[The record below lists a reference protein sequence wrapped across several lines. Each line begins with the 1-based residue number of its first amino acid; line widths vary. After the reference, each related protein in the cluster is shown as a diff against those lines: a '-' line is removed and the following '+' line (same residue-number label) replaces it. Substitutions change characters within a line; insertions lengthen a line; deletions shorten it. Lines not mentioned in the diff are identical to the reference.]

1 MLRSRVSQEYA
12 RWWQF
17 WLSKL
22 PHNEMSQPSKVT
34 AAMLNGH
41 SFLVTADRL
50 RVRRSPART
59 MIPLQCPAGT
69 EGLYIDEES

>member
-22 PHNEMSQPSKVT
+22 PQGDASHSSSVT
-34 AAMLNGH
+34 PIASSGH
-41 SFLVTADRL
+41 SFFIPADRL
-50 RVRRSPART
+50 RALRSPAMT
-59 MIPLQCPAGT
+59 ISSVQCAAGT
-69 EGLYIDEES
+69 ERLYIDEES